1 MLELQE
7 IALEQLVQQEII
19 KYDLLQHDLQ
29 IIDQEVRLTQDH
41 LQAEVLLQDH
51 LAAEAAADH
60 LEVLTL
66 AEADQKEVEE
76 DKLYINILSLKKY

>member
-51 LAAEAAADH
+51 LAAEAADH